1 MIKYYLFILLFF
13 SISVIF
19 GQLPQKPWSPIEFK
33 SKEPLW
39 QNTLYDEYAK
49 SDSTDGYNKLEFW
62 FDDVIIFDNS
72 IVTYSY
78 IKSKDIE
85 GGFIQRTDLSS
96 GETIWKNRFDYI
108 LDGKQKG
115 PKSMFLN
122 KYNNVEIIGNVSLDS
137 FSTNR
142 FLPFGVRDDRT
153 VFFRKIYDV
162 NSGKLIYNYEA
173 NEDTGL
179 MMSYSIGGG
188 SRHTRMYKNEFEEN
202 IKIIRNPL
210 INGSQALQMVEID
223 TFGVPL
229 SYSDT
234 LKITGLVRAILKDDS
249 TLIAL
254 TSDSQRV
261 VLQYFDEKFKTKKII
276 KLPKEISSDNYGIKS
291 YDPIEK
297 TFFIVSQIFNINS
310 IDSFV
315 EFKIYKISTEGQLL
329 GEWSF
334 FSYKNHILNILN
346 YGDDVYV
353 FNYENSVEKSDSVS
367 TISIRK
373 ANEVGTFDKIY
384 NLELTDED
392 KIVFVMHSFVNNAKN
407 LILLLDESSLYKY
420 ASNSYA
426 VDKYANALTVM
437 AFNDVEFPFILSTK
451 KELSQNYFKVQPNPS
466 DVFNFYSD
474 VCIEK
479 IEIYNSYG
487 QTIKNISFNS
497 ESGVF
502 DLSDVSNGVYFIK
515 AFTCLKR
522 VVNYKIIKI

>member
-1 MIKYYLFILLFF
+1 MIKYYLFILLIF

-19 GQLPQKPWSPIEFK
+19 CQLPQKPWSPIEFN

-49 SDSTDGYNKLEFW
+49 SDSSDGYNKLEFW

-72 IVTYSY
+72 IITYSY

-96 GETIWKNRFDYI
+96 GKTIWKNRFDYI

-137 FSTNR
+137 FSINR

-188 SRHTRMYKNEFEEN
+188 SRHTRMFKNEFKES
-202 IKIIRNPL
+202 IKVIRNPL

-261 VLQYFDEKFKTKKII
+261 VLQYFDEKFKTTKIL

-315 EFKIYKISTEGQLL
+315 EFKIYKLSIEGQLL
-329 GEWSF
+329 GDWSF
-334 FSYKNHILNILN
+334 FSYKNHSLNILN

-373 ANEVGTFDKIY
+373 ANLVGTFDKIY
-384 NLELTDED
+384 SLELTDKD

-407 LILLLDESSLYKY
+407 LILLLDESSLYKN
-420 ASNSYA
+420 ANNSYA
-426 VDKYANALTVM
+426 IDKYANALTVM
-437 AFNDVEFPFILSTK
+437 AFNDVELPFILSTK
-451 KELSQNYFKVQPNPS
+451 KKLSQNYFKVQPNPS

-479 IEIYNSYG
+479 IEICNSYG
-487 QTIKNISFNS
+487 QTIKIFSFNS

-502 DLSDVSNGVYFIK
+502 DLSDVSSGVYFIK
-515 AFTCLKR
+515 AFTCFKR

>member
-1 MIKYYLFILLFF
+1 M
-13 SISVIF
+13 
-19 GQLPQKPWSPIEFK
+19 
-33 SKEPLW
+33 
-39 QNTLYDEYAK
+39 
-49 SDSTDGYNKLEFW
+49 
-62 FDDVIIFDNS
+62 
-72 IVTYSY
+72 
-78 IKSKDIE
+78 
-85 GGFIQRTDLSS
+85 
-96 GETIWKNRFDYI
+96 
-108 LDGKQKG
+108 
-115 PKSMFLN
+115 
-122 KYNNVEIIGNVSLDS
+122 
-137 FSTNR
+137 
-142 FLPFGVRDDRT
+142 
-153 VFFRKIYDV
+153 
-162 NSGKLIYNYEA
+162 
-173 NEDTGL
+173 
-179 MMSYSIGGG
+179 
-188 SRHTRMYKNEFEEN
+188 
-202 IKIIRNPL
+202 
-210 INGSQALQMVEID
+210 
-223 TFGVPL
+223 
-229 SYSDT
+229 
-234 LKITGLVRAILKDDS
+234 RAILKDDS

-373 ANEVGTFDKIY
+373 ANLVGTFDKIY
-384 NLELTDED
+384 SLELTDKD
-392 KIVFVMHSFVNNAKN
+392 KIVLVMHSFVNNAKN
-407 LILLLDESSLYKY
+407 LILLLDESSLYKN
-420 ASNSYA
+420 ANNSYA
-426 VDKYANALTVM
+426 IDKYANALTVM
-437 AFNDVEFPFILSTK
+437 AFNDVELPFILSTK
-451 KELSQNYFKVQPNPS
+451 KKLSQNYFKVQPNPS

-479 IEIYNSYG
+479 IEICNSYG
-487 QTIKNISFNS
+487 QTIKIFSFNS

-502 DLSDVSNGVYFIK
+502 DLSDVSSGVYFIK
-515 AFTCLKR
+515 AFTCFKR